1 MDDVS
6 SFSHRQLSTILKDPQ
21 HPHHA
26 AAKAERDRRNLQ
38 KEAFGRANFTQQLKK
53 KGIDV
58 DKMHADNVKDASA
71 AKKRAAAAS
80 KDLTDFRKK
89 TGMTSESKDDFE
101 PHMMYDPK
109 TGKGYKANKPEDH
122 ERMAKMGYSHDKP
135 KVNEVSS
142 NTLSNYMRKSA
153 ADAGNASVFDVR
165 RQDKRIGGQKM
176 ADDKLR
182 KMDGKGSAAKV
193 AATNEVLDTPKAR
206 NSYYDKA
213 KSSKD
218 RATNSAVANIL
229 RKGDHSADLKTRA
242 KREKGIGMVKNKA
255 IDALRKEENVTIK
268 LDKLKKMVKK

>member
-58 DKMHADNVKDASA
+58 DKMHADNIKDASA

-89 TGMTSESKDDFE
+89 TGMTSESKDEFE

-193 AATNEVLDTPKAR
+193 AATNEVLDTPAAR

>member
-58 DKMHADNVKDASA
+58 DKMHADNVKDAAA
-71 AKKRAAAAS
+71 AKKRAASAS

-109 TGKGYKANKPEDH
+109 TGKGYKAIN
-122 ERMAKMGYSHDKP
+122 
-135 KVNEVSS
+135 
-142 NTLSNYMRKSA
+142 
-153 ADAGNASVFDVR
+153 
-165 RQDKRIGGQKM
+165 QKITRGW
-176 ADDKLR
+176 LR
-182 KMDGKGSAAKV
+182 W
-193 AATNEVLDTPKAR
+193 
-206 NSYYDKA
+206 
-213 KSSKD
+213 
-218 RATNSAVANIL
+218 
-229 RKGDHSADLKTRA
+229 
-242 KREKGIGMVKNKA
+242 
-255 IDALRKEENVTIK
+255 VTHTINQK
-268 LDKLKKMVKK
+268 